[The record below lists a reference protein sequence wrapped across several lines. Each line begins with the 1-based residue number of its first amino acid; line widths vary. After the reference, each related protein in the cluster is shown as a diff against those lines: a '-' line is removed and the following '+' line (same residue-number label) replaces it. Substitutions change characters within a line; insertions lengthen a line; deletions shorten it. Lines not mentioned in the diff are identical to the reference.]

1 MKEQT
6 NAMFHQRFIFQSNL
20 QKEHKI
26 KLDTV
31 MRKNNKKREGSHEFQ
46 ISEDQNKLEIEK
58 STTRTKTDV
67 VTLSKKALNSNSYIL
82 II

>member
-1 MKEQT
+1 
-6 NAMFHQRFIFQSNL
+6 
-20 QKEHKI
+20 
-26 KLDTV
+26 

-67 VTLSKKALNSNSYIL
+67 VTLSKKALNSNS
-82 II
+82 